1 MLITSKMNG
10 STATSTLLFDQT
22 TGHHGLAITGFDTSF
37 AGDSLCGSL
46 SCVISQGYDET
57 T

>member
-10 STATSTLLFDQT
+10 STVTSTLVFDQT

-46 SCVISQGYDET
+46 SCVVSQGYDEMT
-57 T
+57 